1 MGDFFSLGVLLMGP
15 KVLQKKEGLLAGN
28 HPIGRNSRGND
39 FFKGQTFSPKGAG
52 YNPSSFK
59 MTQNKGS
66 GGN

>member
-1 MGDFFSLGVLLMGP
+1 MAD
-15 KVLQKKEGLLAGN
+15 KKESKPKQSA
-28 HPIGRNSRGND
+28 PILKSKFGKPLGFRTND

-66 GGN
+66 GGT

>member
-1 MGDFFSLGVLLMGP
+1 MAD
-15 KVLQKKEGLLAGN
+15 KKESKPKQSA
-28 HPIGRNSRGND
+28 PILKSKFGKPLGFRTND
-39 FFKGQTFSPKGAG
+39 FFKGQTFSPQGAG